1 MTAVFTSTHQER
13 LFQRVIANLE
23 KLGYRGE
30 LLPQPYSFVDWFIPE
45 IPTKEVP
52 AAAFG
57 RTPQSYDSACF
68 AVLLANGKMG
78 AALVNDCR
86 ALGAPLAFEIQKDA
100 IMLWKVG
107 RDPSATMKQLSIPAD
122 HVEQVFQ
129 EHKTDWSYHGLLRLK
144 NIGFKSEPRQIGFI
158 DLGLI
163 PALEREICLKL
174 HALLSEVITEAVKVY
189 TRNTAGQPD
198 ERELFRVV
206 FRFLAAKVLH
216 DRGIPPFR
224 AFTGFS
230 DTHTI
235 LSEVDRYYGEHWTG
249 LQDTETQKV
258 IAANL
263 WNRIDFRN
271 LSVEVLAYI
280 YENTLVDAVSRQEM
294 SIHSTPHSI
303 ARYIVHHLPFETLD
317 VKQRRV
323 VEPFAGHGIFL
334 VAALQRLR
342 DLLPSDMD
350 ATERHRYFVRMLQGF
365 ELDAFALEV
374 AALCLMLADFP
385 NPNGWQLYNEDVF
398 ASQKFESAVR
408 KARVVVCNPPF
419 AKFSSDERHR
429 YDARRAVHKPAEFL
443 HRLLDRLPAQ
453 GMLGMVLPS
462 QFLDGRGYREIRKL
476 LAQRFQELEVVALP
490 DRVFRISQ
498 VEAALLIAKMPRTDE
513 HNHITISYTEVQDKD
528 REHFLTTYGYTRKET
543 QAKTSQ
549 EAEESLTV
557 IALREIWERLSA
569 YPRLED
575 IAEIHRGVEW
585 QPPFDPNKYLS
596 DTEKPGFERGIHS
609 VAEHLFCFQ
618 APPSEYLCTKPEARR
633 RNAFEL
639 PWQQPKVIMNAA
651 RISRGPW
658 KIAAFADD
666 TGLMCS
672 QRFHAVWPKDRRWT
686 TKGLA
691 AVLNAPVACA
701 FVALQ
706 ENKRDIRKQ
715 TLLRVPLPQLSAV
728 EIEALDRS
736 VDHYRHIVDSIF
748 DSSEWFNAEST
759 LRIPSSI
766 AEEAKQTL
774 LQIDALVLKGYNLP
788 PRLER
793 QLLDF
798 FRDEK
803 RPVPFAFNAYFPAS
817 FSATI
822 PLWLYISPE
831 YKKCNVDYFLSHIPK
846 ITDPALIEAL
856 QEVE

>member
-1 MTAVFTSTHQER
+1 MTECS
-13 LFQRVIANLE
+13 L
-23 KLGYRGE
+23 
-30 LLPQPYSFVDWFIPE
+30 
-45 IPTKEVP
+45 KEVP

-78 AALVNDCR
+78 AELVNDCR
-86 ALGAPLAFEIQKDA
+86 ALGAPLAFEVQKNA

-107 RDPSATMKQLSIPAD
+107 KDPSATMQQLSIPAED
-122 HVEQVFQ
+122 VEQVFQ
-129 EHKTDWSYHGLLRLK
+129 EHKIDWSYLGLLRLK
-144 NIGFKSEPRQIGFI
+144 NIGFQSEPRQTDFI

-174 HALLSEVITEAVKVY
+174 HELLSEVITEAVTVY
-189 TRNTAGQPD
+189 TRNTASHPD

-216 DRGIPPFR
+216 DRDILPFR
-224 AFTGFS
+224 AFTGVS
-230 DTHTI
+230 DVRTM
-235 LSEVDRYYGEHWTG
+235 LSAVDSYYGEHWTG
-249 LQDTETQKV
+249 LQGTETQKV

-303 ARYIVHHLPFETLD
+303 ARYIVHHLPFETIGI
-317 VKQRRV
+317 KQRRV

-342 DLLPSDMD
+342 DLLPGDME

-385 NPNGWQLYNEDVF
+385 NPNGWQLYQEDVF

-419 AKFSSDERHR
+419 AEFSSDERHQ
-429 YDARRAVHKPAEFL
+429 YNARRAVHKPAEFL

-453 GMLGMVLPS
+453 GMLGMVLPR
-462 QFLDGRGYREIRKL
+462 QFLDGRGYREVRKL
-476 LAQRFQELEVVALP
+476 LVQRFQELEVVALP
-490 DRVFRISQ
+490 DRIFRISQ
-498 VEAALLIAKMPRTDE
+498 VESALLIAKMPRTDD
-513 HNHITISYTEVQDKD
+513 HNRITISYTEVKDKD
-528 REHFLTTYGYTRKET
+528 REHFLTTYGYTRRET

-549 EAEESLTV
+549 EAEESLT
-557 IALREIWERLSA
+557 IMALREVWERLSA
-569 YPRLED
+569 CPRLGD
-575 IAEIHRGVEW
+575 VAEIHRGVEW
-585 QPPFDPNKYLS
+585 QPPFDPDKYVS
-596 DTEKPGFERGIHS
+596 DIAKPGFERGLHS
-609 VAEHLFCFQ
+609 AAGHLFCFQ
-618 APPSEYLCTKPEARR
+618 APLSEYLCTKPAYRR

-639 PWQQPKVIMNAA
+639 PWKQPKVIMNAA
-651 RISRGPW
+651 RVSREHW
-658 KIAAFADD
+658 TIAAFADE

-672 QRFHAVWPKDRRWT
+672 QRFHAVWPKDQRWT

-715 TLLRVPLPQLSAV
+715 TLLRIPLPQLSAV
-728 EIEALDRS
+728 DIEALDRS
-736 VDHYRHIVDSIF
+736 VDHYRYIVDSF
-748 DSSEWFNAEST
+748 LDSSKWFHAESA
-759 LRIPSSI
+759 LQMPSSI
-766 AEEAKQTL
+766 AEEARQAL
-774 LQIDALVLKGYNLP
+774 LQIDALVLKGYNLL

-793 QLLDF
+793 QLLDS
-798 FRDEK
+798 FRGER
-803 RPVPFAFNAYFPAS
+803 RPVPFAFNEYFPAS

-822 PLWLYISPE
+822 PLRLYISPE
-831 YKKCNVDYFLSHIPK
+831 YKRCNVDYFLSHIPK
-846 ITDPALIEAL
+846 ITDPALIKAL